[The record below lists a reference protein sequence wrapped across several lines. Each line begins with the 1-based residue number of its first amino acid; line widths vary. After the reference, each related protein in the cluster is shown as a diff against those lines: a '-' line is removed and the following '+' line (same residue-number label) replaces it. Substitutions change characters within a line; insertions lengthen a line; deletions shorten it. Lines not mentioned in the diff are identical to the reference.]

1 MHVHDDRRRR
11 ARLGQLLD
19 ADRKGESVQSSAAVL
34 ARDEHPQQPG
44 LGRRA
49 DCFMGESMFAVD
61 LGRQRLHHPLREFT
75 HSGAK
80 AGVLGRKFEVQPRR
94 YLE

>member
-1 MHVHDDRRRR
+1 
-11 ARLGQLLD
+11 
-19 ADRKGESVQSSAAVL
+19 
-34 ARDEHPQQPG
+34 
-44 LGRRA
+44 
-49 DCFMGESMFAVD
+49 MFAVD